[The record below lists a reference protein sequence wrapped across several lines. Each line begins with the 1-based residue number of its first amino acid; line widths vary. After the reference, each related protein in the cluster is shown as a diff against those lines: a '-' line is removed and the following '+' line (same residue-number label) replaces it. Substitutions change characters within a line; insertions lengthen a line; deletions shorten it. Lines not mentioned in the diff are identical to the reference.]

1 MGKEIQKRNDF
12 TNLIH
17 SVNRQ
22 NSGKMRHSNF
32 LLLLMVMMGGVNLCL
47 GDPFNRSTNEEEH
60 IVNLAIEETN
70 KGDPFNLTSKE
81 SGTLSLK
88 TDRVKE
94 VKGQKASWET
104 ARCVYIIAV
113 PPNLSS

>member
-1 MGKEIQKRNDF
+1 MQKRNDF

-22 NSGKMRHSNF
+22 NSGNMHSSNF
-32 LLLLMVMMGGVNLCL
+32 LVLLMVMMGGVNLCL
-47 GDPFNRSTNEEEH
+47 GDPINRSTNEEEH
-60 IVNLAIEETN
+60 IVNPAIKETN

-88 TDRVKE
+88 TDRVKDDE
-94 VKGQKASWET
+94 GQKPSWET
-104 ARCVYIIAV
+104 ARSFYIIVV
-113 PPNLSS
+113 PPTSLLEYPK